1 MVYEYIL
8 RRRKRKKYH
17 YMNTKKRSYV
27 RVIKRKMQVFF
38 ILWNLNVDSFF
49 FCLPWGG

>member
-1 MVYEYIL
+1 MIYEYPPPEEKEEIL
-8 RRRKRKKYH
+8 LHEHQKEKLRQGDE
-17 YMNTKKRSYV
+17 
-27 RVIKRKMQVFF
+27 RKMQVFF

>member
-1 MVYEYIL
+1 MIYEYSPPEEKEEIL
-8 RRRKRKKYH
+8 LHEHQKEKLRQGDE
-17 YMNTKKRSYV
+17 
-27 RVIKRKMQVFF
+27 RKMQVFF